1 MSEAVF
7 VDTNV
12 LLRLL
17 LDDEKGQSAAA
28 RDLFRAVESGEITVW
43 TSDVAIAELIWV
55 LTGPM
60 LRRDRA
66 AVARELVRLMELPRL
81 HLESKP
87 TMRRALDLFTRHPI
101 DWVDA
106 YHAALLLEQAS
117 PELYS
122 FDRDFDRIPGL
133 KRVERVERG
142 AP

>member
-1 MSEAVF
+1 MSAAIF

-17 LDDEKGQSAAA
+17 LDDEQSQSAAA
-28 RDLFRAVESGEITVW
+28 RELFSAVERGEITVW
-43 TSDVAIAELIWV
+43 TSDVAIAELVWV
-55 LTGPM
+55 LTGPIM
-60 LRRDRA
+60 RRERQ
-66 AVARELVRLMELPRL
+66 AVARELALLIELPGLRL
-81 HLESKP
+81 EDKS
-87 TMRRALDLFTRHPI
+87 TMRRALDLFTKQPI

-106 YHAALLLEQAS
+106 YHAALLLEQDS

-133 KRVERVERG
+133 RRLEPS